1 MCVCVCD
8 PTQECRQTHRVG
20 QNLVSTP
27 YMTVHLLIS
36 LPKTTYVHRTHMLLA
51 SPINTAGS
59 NDLGGVEAAK
69 SGWGAQYAIVL
80 SSLPGIAV
88 CSVHSHGCI
97 PSIAVWSVH
106 SHRCIPSMAVCS
118 VHSHR
123 CIPSI
128 AVWSVHSHGCIPS
141 IAVCSVRS
149 HGCIPSIA
157 VWSVHSHGCIPS
169 IAVWSVQSHGCGWSH
184 VRCAFPYFC
193 SSGRVRPLPHA
204 SACVQH
210 TQK

>member
-106 SHRCIPSMAVCS
+106 SH
-118 VHSHR
+118 
-123 CIPSI
+123 
-128 AVWSVHSHGCIPS
+128 
-141 IAVCSVRS
+141 
-149 HGCIPSIA
+149 
-157 VWSVHSHGCIPS
+157 GCIPS